1 MTPRQGIAFVR
12 KHGVVLESAQ
22 GPVASLAEE
31 IAGEQI
37 KGSWWSQAKSNEIY
51 LVTRTIRESPDVLV
65 CRLVNGKITFVHRRL
80 WPALIAA
87 AGSFP
92 DESLSQ
98 VVEEH
103 TSSGKHVTKEVPFPQ
118 WVPASVTEEAK
129 QLDESKALS
138 ALGSWVS

>member
-31 IAGEQI
+31 IAGEPI

-92 DESLSQ
+92 DKWLSQ

-118 WVPASVTEEAK
+118 WVPALMTAEAK

-138 ALGSWVS
+138 ALGSWAL

>member
-22 GPVASLAEE
+22 GPVASVAEE
-31 IAGEQI
+31 IAGEPI
-37 KGSWWSQAKSNEIY
+37 KGSWWSHAKSDEIY
-51 LVTRTIRESPDVLV
+51 QVTRAIRESADMLV

-80 WPALIAA
+80 WPSLIAA